1 MTLNYGKMSLR
12 LRMNQISLKM
22 KYLMMKL
29 TQEYL
34 EGKPPIETANR
45 SRKYTYY

>member
-1 MTLNYGKMSLR
+1 
-12 LRMNQISLKM
+12 MNQISLKM

-45 SRKYTYY
+45 SREENIPTIEPVPPPR